1 MRFVFAFLALALIRP
16 ALAEDLPADWAFK
29 AYSRPDPPKS
39 DKHNPIDAFIL
50 QELKKKNLSLSAV
63 ADKPTL
69 LRRVTLDLAGL
80 PPSAADLDVFLR
92 DSSPDAFEKVVDRL
106 LASPRYGERA
116 ALYWLDLVRF
126 AESDG
131 FKADDPRPN
140 AWRYRDYVIDSF
152 NADKPFER
160 FIKEQLAGDE
170 LFSDDPASLV
180 ATGFLRH
187 YPDEY
192 NAVNLEQRR
201 QEILNDVTDTTA
213 QTFLGLTLGCAKC
226 HDHKFDPITQEDYYR
241 IQAFFAGWKP
251 VEIPL
256 LSKTER
262 GRIERDC
269 LEWDKKTAEI
279 RQSITAMEKPHRE
292 KFSMSRRRRFPVEYA
307 NLLDV
312 PEEKRTPLE
321 KQIAL
326 MVEKQV
332 YLDDKAMF
340 SGMKPEEKARYEQ
353 LKKQLAELGP
363 RPGREHGMAM
373 GFTDVGTEVPATKL
387 LKRGNW
393 KAPRDEVKP
402 GYLSA
407 IFDRFADVKPCEK
420 PTGRRSALALWLTK
434 PDHPLTARVIV
445 NRLWQQHFGRGI
457 VASSGDFGKQGEK
470 PTHPQLLNWLASELV
485 NPSDKATPW
494 TLKRIHRLIV
504 TSAAYQQTSLS
515 GDAQR
520 RLDPENRL
528 FSRQNRTR
536 LDGEAIRD
544 SILFA
549 CGELNLKMHGPS
561 VFPRLPAEI
570 KPVNWPV
577 SADKAEQ
584 NRRSIY
590 VYVKRNLR
598 YPLFSAFDAP
608 DRNETCSRRF
618 VSTSAPQA
626 LMMLNEP
633 IIQEQSH
640 KLAQRIYQETGDN
653 RSGAIDRLYRLT
665 LSRSPTT
672 EESKVMNAFFEK
684 RMRGKP
690 DIHDALADLCHA
702 ILNIN
707 EFIYVD

>member
-1 MRFVFAFLALALIRP
+1 
-16 ALAEDLPADWAFK
+16 
-29 AYSRPDPPKS
+29 
-39 DKHNPIDAFIL
+39 
-50 QELKKKNLSLSAV
+50 
-63 ADKPTL
+63 
-69 LRRVTLDLAGL
+69 
-80 PPSAADLDVFLR
+80 
-92 DSSPDAFEKVVDRL
+92 
-106 LASPRYGERA
+106 
-116 ALYWLDLVRF
+116 
-126 AESDG
+126 
-131 FKADDPRPN
+131 
-140 AWRYRDYVIDSF
+140 
-152 NADKPFER
+152 
-160 FIKEQLAGDE
+160 
-170 LFSDDPASLV
+170 
-180 ATGFLRH
+180 
-187 YPDEY
+187 
-192 NAVNLEQRR
+192 
-201 QEILNDVTDTTA
+201 
-213 QTFLGLTLGCAKC
+213 
-226 HDHKFDPITQEDYYR
+226 
-241 IQAFFAGWKP
+241 
-251 VEIPL
+251 
-256 LSKTER
+256 
-262 GRIERDC
+262 
-269 LEWDKKTAEI
+269 
-279 RQSITAMEKPHRE
+279 
-292 KFSMSRRRRFPVEYA
+292 
-307 NLLDV
+307 
-312 PEEKRTPLE
+312 
-321 KQIAL
+321 
-326 MVEKQV
+326 
-332 YLDDKAMF
+332 
-340 SGMKPEEKARYEQ
+340 
-353 LKKQLAELGP
+353 
-363 RPGREHGMAM
+363 
-373 GFTDVGTEVPATKL
+373 
-387 LKRGNW
+387 
-393 KAPRDEVKP
+393 
-402 GYLSA
+402 
-407 IFDRFADVKPCEK
+407 
-420 PTGRRSALALWLTK
+420 
-434 PDHPLTARVIV
+434 
-445 NRLWQQHFGRGI
+445 